1 MGKSTNAES
10 WLERRLTYTR
20 SLALMSMVGYILG
33 LGDRHPSNLMLE
45 RINGKIVHIDFG
57 DCFEVAMTRD
67 KFPEKVPFRLTRM
80 LVYAMEASQIEG
92 NFRATCEN
100 VMRVMRTNKE
110 SLMAVL
116 EAFVHDPLLNWRL
129 LGREAPSD
137 QEVEG
142 QETSGSSDVDLRPEA
157 PLTRKQQQF
166 SSSKM
171 NSSFDIAQVEQVPEV
186 LNEKAVEVITRVQQ
200 KLTGTDFTN
209 SKLTVEEQV
218 AKLIDQATSSE
229 NLAQGYFGW
238 CPFW

>member
-1 MGKSTNAES
+1 MDRLWHLPERTPTKIALAE
-10 WLERRLTYTR
+10 
-20 SLALMSMVGYILG
+20 
-33 LGDRHPSNLMLE
+33 
-45 RINGKIVHIDFG
+45 KI
-57 DCFEVAMTRD
+57 
-67 KFPEKVPFRLTRM
+67 PFRLTRM
-80 LVYAMEASQIEG
+80 LIKAMEASQIEG
-92 NFRATCEN
+92 NFRTTCEN

-229 NLAQGYFGW
+229 NLSQGYFGW